1 MVFAA
6 LVVLW
11 YAVRKAT
18 KKASLASF
26 AVIIGLRVG
35 VAVSGRA
42 GWEVAAVMGLALLV
56 MGLALLVMGLALLVM
71 VRHVDNI
78 KRLLAG
84 NELSATKS

>member
-1 MVFAA
+1 V
-6 LVVLW
+6 
-11 YAVRKAT
+11 VRKAA
-18 KKASLASF
+18 KKALLTSF
-26 AVIIGLRVG
+26 AVIIGLPVG

-42 GWEVAAVMGLALLV
+42 GWEVAA
-56 MGLALLVMGLALLVM
+56 VMGLALLVM

>member
-56 MGLALLVMGLALLVM
+56 MGLALLVM

>member
-1 MVFAA
+1 
-6 LVVLW
+6 
-11 YAVRKAT
+11 
-18 KKASLASF
+18 
-26 AVIIGLRVG
+26 
-35 VAVSGRA
+35 
-42 GWEVAAVMGLALLV
+42 MGLALLV

>member
-1 MVFAA
+1 VVFAA

-56 MGLALLVMGLALLVM
+56 MGLALLVM
-71 VRHVDNI
+71 VRHVDNF

>member
-1 MVFAA
+1 VVFAA

-56 MGLALLVMGLALLVM
+56 MGLALLVM

>member
-56 MGLALLVMGLALLVM
+56 MGLALPVM